1 MVRKST
7 LLRARNNPRDVRR
20 SDLLTLVEA
29 TGFVLVRRRGTSH
42 RRYPHLATETYLN
55 VQPDKN
61 GKAKRY
67 QVEQF
72 IQAVDALG
80 LTVGEDEA

>member
-1 MVRKST
+1 MRQ
-7 LLRARNNPRDVRR
+7 
-20 SDLLTLVEA
+20 
-29 TGFVLVRRRGTSH
+29 RGTSH
-42 RRYPHLATETYLN
+42 RRYLHLETETYLN

-67 QVEQF
+67 QVEQL